1 MDLEANKD
9 LIRRFAEVINA
20 ADWDG
25 LDDLLTEDF
34 KRHSQATADMPVLS
48 SREEWDNV
56 AFLNQLG
63 LMP

>member
-34 KRHSQATADMPVLS
+34 KRHSQATAAMPVLS